1 VRADKVNRSPRRRD
15 PSDAG
20 KVLLLC
26 AAQNNLDAWRG
37 DIYLGFR
44 SLNCA
49 LQRLRRND
57 GTRTTMSDAKP
68 RRTARES
75 GRSEI
80 ASGEIVPTQTAPI
93 IAPVIAPE
101 FAPEAAAAAPTAPE
115 AASTRPVAASE
126 PAMPVRAE
134 SVESEAA
141 ADDAWAA
148 FTDMQAALARGF
160 VEAALEVSAI
170 TRTGIAAAAAA
181 ATAMLGARTFAEA
194 VEINAGLIRGRS
206 DAMIAGSARL
216 SEIGVKAVTEASR
229 PILARFGAGGSGAAI
244 V

>member
-1 VRADKVNRSPRRRD
+1 
-15 PSDAG
+15 
-20 KVLLLC
+20 
-26 AAQNNLDAWRG
+26 
-37 DIYLGFR
+37 
-44 SLNCA
+44 
-49 LQRLRRND
+49 
-57 GTRTTMSDAKP
+57 MSDAKP

-80 ASGEIVPTQTAPI
+80 APGEIVPTQTAPI
-93 IAPVIAPE
+93 IAPVVAPE
-101 FAPEAAAAAPTAPE
+101 VAPEAAVAAPTAPE
-115 AASTRPVAASE
+115 AASAPPVAPRE
-126 PAMPVRAE
+126 PAMPARAE

-160 VEAALEVSAI
+160 VEAAFEVSAI

-206 DAMIAGSARL
+206 DAMIESSARL
-216 SEIGVKAVTEASR
+216 SEIGVKAVTEASH
-229 PILARFGAGGSGAAI
+229 PILARLGVTWSGTAI
-244 V
+244 G